1 MGKRGKLPE
10 NKLPTSTGGQ
20 AMPMPTMKPSKEM
33 LDRER
38 RYKAEDALRDIE
50 RAEGHKRDSK
60 LMADVK
66 DMAKE
71 KMESLKKVCK

>member
-10 NKLPTSTGGQ
+10 NKLPTDGGQ
-20 AMPMPTMKPSKEM
+20 AMPMPIMKPSKEM

-50 RAEGHKRDSK
+50 RAEGHKRDGN
-60 LMADVK
+60 LMKDVK
-66 DMAKE
+66 SLASE
-71 KMESLKKVCK
+71 KMENLKKVCK